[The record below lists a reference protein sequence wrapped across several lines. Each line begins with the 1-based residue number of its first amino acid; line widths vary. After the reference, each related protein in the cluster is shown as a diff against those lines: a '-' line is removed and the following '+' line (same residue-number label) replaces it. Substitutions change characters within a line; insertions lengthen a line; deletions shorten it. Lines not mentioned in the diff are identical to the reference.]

1 MRTWLKEAR
10 TEAGLTCEQMA
21 EKLDVS
27 VIYYRFIETDRR
39 QQNMTI
45 DMAFRLSKALQIP
58 LERIIAYEL
67 H

>member
-1 MRTWLKEAR
+1 MRTWLRDAR
-10 TEAGLTCEQMA
+10 KEAGLTCAQMA
-21 EKLDVS
+21 EKLDIS
-27 VIYYRFIETDRR
+27 DIYYQFIEAGRR
-39 QQNMTI
+39 QKNMTI